1 MDRNLDNF
9 VFPIEKAEMLT
20 VLSVGF
26 LVLGYRQSRASNQ
39 TEVRGF
45 FIADDLKGKKPKA
58 FQIS

>member
-26 LVLGYRQSRASNQ
+26 LVLGEWQSRASVQ
-39 TEVRGF
+39 TEVHGF
-45 FIADDLKGKKPKA
+45 FLWVMI
-58 FQIS
+58 